1 MRFEQRRALRL
12 EVDLPARYR
21 SGTASIDG
29 RARDLSQAGVFFVT
43 PEADLPGEAFLE
55 IDLPDDDPTRP
66 LVLAGEV
73 RRITDGGMGIRFAA
87 LPIEDR
93 RRLANFLIHRAYA
106 PPSRAPHA
114 GRE

>member
-1 MRFEQRRALRL
+1 MRFEQRRALRI

-43 PEADLPGEAFLE
+43 PEADVPGEVFLE
-55 IDLPDDDPTRP
+55 IDLPDDKPTSP
-66 LVLAGEV
+66 LVLCGEV
-73 RRITDGGMGIRFAA
+73 RRIVDGGMGIRFTR

-93 RRLANFLIHRAYA
+93 RRLANFLIHRAYT
-106 PPSRAPHA
+106 PPSLADHA
-114 GRE
+114 GRG